1 MEVKIKKTFDKKLKK
16 DFEIILPKE
25 LIAKK
30 IEDYIEKIKGNV
42 SLNGFRKGQV
52 PVNVIKEKY
61 GKSSLRITRCLYK

>member
-30 IEDYIEKIKGNV
+30 I
-42 SLNGFRKGQV
+42 
-52 PVNVIKEKY
+52 
-61 GKSSLRITRCLYK
+61 